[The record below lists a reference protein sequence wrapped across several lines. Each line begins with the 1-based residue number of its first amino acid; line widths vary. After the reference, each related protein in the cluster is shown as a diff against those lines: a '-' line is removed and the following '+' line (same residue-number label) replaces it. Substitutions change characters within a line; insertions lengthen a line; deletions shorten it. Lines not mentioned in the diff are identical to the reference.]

1 MTPLDILYVGPD
13 SGTSRHRF
21 LAMQRLGHK
30 LRLVN
35 PLQALGGQH
44 GMSWGFKTGYLGL
57 ERRIKRRLLAEL
69 GEARF
74 DVIWV
79 DNGEWLGRSLAEA
92 LKQRTR
98 FMVNHNP
105 DNPFSSRDG
114 WRWRL
119 LLRALPVYD
128 LFVTPR
134 ESTRLAALAH
144 GARRAVTVM
153 FTADEV
159 AHRRATLTAEERVA
173 FGSEVAFVGT
183 WMPER
188 GPFVQRLIE
197 RKVPLRILGPRW
209 AKAPEY
215 PALAPHVTT
224 YTLLDEHYAKAISG
238 AKIALGLLSL
248 GNQDLHTTR
257 SLEIPAIGTLLCA
270 PRTADH
276 EALYRD
282 GEEAVFFDSP
292 DACADLCL
300 ALLADPARRLAIGE
314 AGHARALR
322 NARFNEPF
330 CAEVLATLMAGSP
343 RPAPA

>member
-1 MTPLDILYVGPD
+1 MTALDILYIGPD

-21 LAMQRLGHK
+21 RAMQRLGHRM
-30 LRLVN
+30 RLLD
-35 PLQALGGQH
+35 PIKALGGQRR
-44 GMSWGFKTGYLGL
+44 MSWGFKTGYLGL
-57 ERRIKRRLLAEL
+57 ERRIARKLLGQL
-69 GEARF
+69 GDARF
-74 DVIWV
+74 DVVWV
-79 DNGEWLGRSLAEA
+79 DNGEWVGRGLAEA

-98 FMVNHNP
+98 FMVNHNL
-105 DNPFSSRDG
+105 DNPFSTRDG

-119 LLRALPVYD
+119 FLRSLPVYD

-134 ESTRLAALAH
+134 ESTRAAALAR
-144 GARRAVTVM
+144 GARRAETIM
-153 FTADEV
+153 FTADEAV
-159 AHRRATLTAEERVA
+159 HRRATLTAEDRLA

-209 AKAPEY
+209 TKAPEY

-224 YTLLDEHYAKAISG
+224 YTLLDEHYVKAISG

-282 GEEAVFFDSP
+282 GAEAVFFDSP
-292 DACADLCL
+292 DECADLCL
-300 ALLADPARRLAIGE
+300 ALLADPARRIAISE

-322 NARFNEPF
+322 NGRFNEPF
-330 CAEVLATLMAGSP
+330 CAAVLAAVMAEPPRP
-343 RPAPA
+343 RPA

>member
-1 MTPLDILYVGPD
+1 MTPLSILYVGPD

-21 LAMQRLGHK
+21 AALERLGHTV
-30 LRLVN
+30 RLLN
-35 PLQALGGQH
+35 PLPALGGPRR
-44 GMSWGFKTGYLGL
+44 MSWGFKAGYFGL
-57 ERRIKRRLLAEL
+57 ERRIGRELLAEL
-69 GEARF
+69 GDARF

-79 DNGEWLGRSLAEA
+79 DNGEWIGRSLAEA

-98 FMVNHNP
+98 YLLNHNL
-105 DNPFSSRDG
+105 DNPFSIRDG

-119 LLRALPVYD
+119 FLDSLPVYD

-134 ESTRLAALAH
+134 QSSRVAALAK
-144 GARRAVTVM
+144 GAKRAITLM

-159 AHRRATLTAEERVA
+159 VHRHVTQSAEDRVT

-215 PALAPHVTT
+215 PALAPHITT
-224 YTLLDEHYAKAISG
+224 YTLLDEHYIKAISG

-257 SLEIPAIGTLLCA
+257 SLEIPAIGSLLCA

-276 EALYRD
+276 EALYQD
-282 GEEAVFFDSP
+282 GVEAVFFDSP
-292 DACADLCL
+292 DECADRCL
-300 ALLADPARRLAIGE
+300 ALLADPARRLAISE
-314 AGHARALR
+314 AGHARALHNR
-322 NARFNEPF
+322 RFNEPF
-330 CAEVLATLMAGSP
+330 CAEVLAALMEEPP
-343 RPAPA
+343 RPATP